1 MKLQIFNEFGSPLN
15 LQGVDSIKFKFPYEN
30 GEVLEKNNVEILD
43 FTKGTVKIELSD
55 FEIQG
60 LKTGE
65 KQNFYADIVIGRT
78 KYTVEF
84 TKGLNVLEKN
94 QRKVLNESKD
104 RDQII

>member
-15 LQGVDSIKFKFPYEN
+15 LQGCDSIKFKFPYEN
-30 GEVLEKNNVEILD
+30 GEVLEKSNVEILD
-43 FTKGTVKIELSD
+43 FQKGTINIDLSD

-78 KYTVEF
+78 KFTVEF
-84 TKGLNVLEKN
+84 TKGLSVIEKN
-94 QRKVLNESKD
+94 QRKVLNESKSGVQD
-104 RDQII
+104 I

>member
-15 LQGVDSIKFKFPYEN
+15 LQGADSIKFRFPYEN
-30 GEVLEKNNVEILD
+30 GEVLEKNNAEILD
-43 FTKGTVKIELSD
+43 FQKGTVKIELSD

-65 KQNFYADIVIGRT
+65 KQNFYADIVIGR
-78 KYTVEF
+78 KKFTVEF
-84 TKGLNVLEKN
+84 TKGLNVTEKN